1 MKTAA
6 PVWIWPEG
14 AKTPLQ
20 AGMLER
26 DDASGASL
34 FRYDRDYVAHG
45 GAALDPDQLRHI
57 NARQPIPIPANHREG
72 IPGIVADAGPD
83 AWGRHVLAQEL
94 GFTPN
99 PLEALIYSADDGAG
113 NLCVGELAAKPPIK
127 ELDLVEL
134 AAALARS
141 QAGLSVEDRQLQGIL
156 SPDTALGGAKPKAT
170 VFADGHQWIAKY
182 PERGD
187 PFNLPYY
194 EAAAMRMAARLGIET
209 ASVEVAA
216 LPVDRSILLVKR
228 FDRGPIAAGGRL
240 GFASAMTVLGA
251 QAQVIGPARSYLHLA
266 KRMRPWLREQC
277 DATLPKLWSRIAYN
291 ALVANGD
298 DHPRN
303 HGFIHNAGQW
313 QLSPAFDI
321 VPTWIHRE
329 RLALAMPFLM
339 ETATR
344 ATSAV
349 TAKNLIRAAPTF
361 HIAAEAAQRALITMA
376 QRTLDE
382 FAAVLRELNAPASVY
397 RELTPMLDWTSRILS
412 EASSLSPIDCGPAE
426 KRKARWKWSP

>member
-1 MKTAA
+1 MKVAA
-6 PVWIWPEG
+6 PVWIWPTG
-14 AKTPLQ
+14 ARTPVQ

-26 DDASGASL
+26 DDATGASL
-34 FRYDRDYVAHG
+34 FHYDRDYVANRG
-45 GAALDPDQLRHI
+45 MALDPDQLRHI
-57 NARQPIPIPANHREG
+57 NARQPIQIPANSREG

-94 GFTPN
+94 GYTPN
-99 PLEALIYSADDGAG
+99 SLEALIHSADDGSG
-113 NLCVGELAAKPPIK
+113 NLCVGELATKPPIK

-134 AAALARS
+134 AEALTRS
-141 QAGLSVEDRQLQGIL
+141 QAGLSVKDGQLQGIL

-194 EAAAMRMAARLGIET
+194 EAAAMRMAGQLGIE
-209 ASVEVAA
+209 VATVKVKA
-216 LPVDRSILLVKR
+216 LPADRSILLVKR
-228 FDRGPIAAGGRL
+228 FDRTPISAGGRY
-240 GFASAMTVLGA
+240 GFASAMTVLGV
-251 QAQVIGPARSYLHLA
+251 QAQVIGSARSYLHLA
-266 KRMRPWLREQC
+266 KRMRPWLRDQC
-277 DATLPKLWSRIAYN
+277 DATLPKLWSRIAFN

-303 HGFIHNAGQW
+303 HGFINNDGQW

-344 ATSAV
+344 TTSLV

-361 HIAAEAAQRALITMA
+361 RITEETARLELITMA
-376 QRTLDE
+376 QRILDE
-382 FAAVLRELNAPASVY
+382 LSAVVRELEAPASVNN
-397 RELTPMLDWTSRILS
+397 ELTPMLKWISRILT
-412 EASSLSPIDCGPAE
+412 EATSLLPVDFGHVE
-426 KRKARWKWSP
+426 KRRTRWKWSP